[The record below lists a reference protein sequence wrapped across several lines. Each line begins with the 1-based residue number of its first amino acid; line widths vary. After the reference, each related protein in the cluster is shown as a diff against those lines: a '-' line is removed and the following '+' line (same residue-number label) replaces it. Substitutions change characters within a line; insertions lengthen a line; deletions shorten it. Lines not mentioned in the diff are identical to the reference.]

1 MKKDVLVDNI
11 LELLPIFSITAISK
25 FKREVFL
32 KLNIMSTKAGNHLKP

>member
-25 FKREVFL
+25 FQGGVYL